1 MEIRQE
7 EIAMRRLLQ
16 ITTTII
22 ITQRNT
28 EEAIIITTLIITPEI
43 IQDPATV
50 EAAATQALSQDLQA
64 EAVTQVAAL
73 LAVEEDVNI

>member
-1 MEIRQE
+1 MVILLE
-7 EIAMRRLLQ
+7 EIAMPLLRIQ
-16 ITTTII
+16 TTPITTLRNIEEARII
-22 ITQRNT
+22 I
-28 EEAIIITTLIITPEI
+28 TLIITPEI

-73 LAVEEDVNI
+73 LAAEEDVNI